1 MTFQRREPAAVT
13 LPGDPGSHP
22 KPRGYQAPPD
32 TMGREGHFSSVVFSP
47 SPYLQ
52 SNHETTTRQTHVTVH
67 STKPPAS
74 ISANY
79 QCCPGTV
86 IFPRQKPGK
95 TEQLSRTQEDRGH
108 VTATGNAVSHTG
120 PWAGNT
126 GESRIQPAVCSR
138 QGQPESARELCEP
151 SLPPLSKSEFRLN

>member
-1 MTFQRREPAAVT
+1 MT
-13 LPGDPGSHP
+13 
-22 KPRGYQAPPD
+22 QAPILNHVAIRPPHPD
-32 TMGREGHFSSVVFSP
+32 TMGREGHFTSVVFSP

-95 TEQLSRTQEDRGH
+95 TEKLSRTQEDRGD